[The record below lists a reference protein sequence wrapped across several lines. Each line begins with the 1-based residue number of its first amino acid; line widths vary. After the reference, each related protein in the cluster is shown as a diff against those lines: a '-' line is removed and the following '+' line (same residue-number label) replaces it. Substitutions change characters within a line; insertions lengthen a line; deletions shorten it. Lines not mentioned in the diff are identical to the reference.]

1 MSSKSV
7 YLSLGS
13 NLGDK
18 EGWLKKAFHMLG
30 EIPGVSITGKS
41 SLYRTDPVGY
51 TEQDWFLNAVVGLA
65 TEISPLGLLEKTR
78 EIENHLGRKRLI
90 RWGPRTIDIDIL
102 LYHEEVIA
110 LPELMIPHPEMSRR
124 RFVLV
129 PLVEVDEN
137 VLVTG
142 LGRAKDLLNVCPDT
156 GNAIIFKAAG
166 NW

>member
-18 EGWLKKAFHMLG
+18 EGWLKKAFYMLG

-51 TEQDWFLNAVVGLA
+51 TDQDWFLNAVVGLE

-110 LPELMIPHPEMSRR
+110 VPELVIPHPEMAKR

-137 VLVTG
+137 ALVTG
-142 LGRAKDLLNVCPDT
+142 LGRAKDLLNACPDT
-156 GNAIIFKAAG
+156 GNVIFFKSSG
-166 NW
+166 DW